1 MSVATR
7 SATGR
12 GRAGRPRATG
22 RHVQIL
28 GIVNLT
34 RDSFSDGGRFLE
46 PGRAVAHAL
55 QLARDGADWID
66 LGAQSTHPEAELVSA
81 DEELA
86 RLRPVVSDLV
96 SRGVRVSIDTYRP
109 EVVRVLLPL
118 GIGMV
123 NDVTGL
129 RDPAM
134 LETLAACDAKVIA
147 VHATAPGPRAT
158 PVNVSPDEIIERI
171 EAFGSDLIV
180 RADRA
185 GVRRERLILD
195 PGMGFFL
202 SRDPRV
208 SLCVLRDLGRLRR
221 LGLPLCV
228 STSRKSF
235 IGAALGAPGE
245 LRPPGQRAA
254 GTLASELWTAAQGAD
269 YIRTHDVRALR
280 DALTIWRAIAEA

>member
-1 MSVATR
+1 M
-7 SATGR
+7 
-12 GRAGRPRATG
+12 
-22 RHVQIL
+22 QIL

-34 RDSFSDGGRFLE
+34 RDSFSDGGCFLE
-46 PGRAVAHAL
+46 PGRAIAHAL
-55 QLARDGADWID
+55 QLLGDGADWID
-66 LGAQSTHPEAELVSA
+66 LGAQSTHPQAELVSA

-86 RLRPVVSDLV
+86 RLRPVVADLA

-109 EVVRVLLPL
+109 EVVRALAPL
-118 GIGMV
+118 GISMV

-134 LETLAACDAKVIA
+134 LEALAACDAKVIA
-147 VHATAPGPRAT
+147 MHATAPGPRAT
-158 PVNVSPDEIIERI
+158 PVDVSPNEIAERI
-171 EAFGSDLIV
+171 ETFFSELIA

-208 SLCVLRDLGRLRR
+208 SLRVLRDLGRLRR

-235 IGAALGAPGE
+235 IGVALGTPGE
-245 LRPPGQRAA
+245 PRPPSQRAA
-254 GTLASELWTAAQGAD
+254 GTLASELWAAAQGAD
-269 YIRTHDVRALR
+269 YIRTHDVGALR
-280 DALTIWRAIAEA
+280 DALTVWRAIAEA